1 MQLLLILILIL
12 WENIY
17 SKKTS
22 LKKWILNSHTLHPI
36 SYYIDYKVTIVLKKN
51 SLTPA
56 LILTHNGAS
65 YDTQKKIYKKLLKT
79 LKQSKIIRPL
89 DYVALW

>member
-56 LILTHNGAS
+56 LILTHNRAS
-65 YDTQKKIYKKLLKT
+65 HDTQKKNIQKITENSKT
-79 LKQSKIIRPL
+79 I
-89 DYVALW
+89 